1 VIKEF
6 AIATPN
12 KPVNSAIFR
21 QETNCNLYVRDDV
34 FYISGCDSQ
43 DEANAL
49 IAAHNPPAL
58 TEPTIAE
65 KLASVGLSLDE
76 LKAAILGGN

>member
-1 VIKEF
+1 MLKEF

-34 FYISGCDSQ
+34 FYVSGCKNQ
-43 DEANAL
+43 DEADAL
-49 IAAHNPPAL
+49 IAAHNPSAPS
-58 TEPTIAE
+58 EPTVAE
-65 KLASVGLSLDE
+65 KLASVGLDLDD
-76 LKAAILGGN
+76 LKAALGL